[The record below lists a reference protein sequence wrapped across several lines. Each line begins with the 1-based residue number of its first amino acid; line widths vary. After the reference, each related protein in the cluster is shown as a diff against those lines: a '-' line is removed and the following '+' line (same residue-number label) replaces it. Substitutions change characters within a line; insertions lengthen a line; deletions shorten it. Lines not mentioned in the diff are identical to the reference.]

1 MRPKYSNHAAL
12 KTGTASFV
20 LALTLSIGSPAFAQN
35 AAGQNEAQ
43 QKAAAG
49 AVTPPAAEP
58 EANTEV
64 VITGSRI
71 IAPNMVSAVPIT
83 SVSGDQFFKTGEVSV
98 GDKLNEL
105 PSIRSTFSTQ
115 NSTQFLGTAGLNLL
129 DLRGLGTQRTLVLVN
144 GRRHVGGDILNNA
157 VSTDINTIPTDL
169 IDRIDIVTGGQSGVY
184 GSDAIAGVVNF
195 VLKDHYDGV
204 QMRAQSGISKYG
216 DAGAYYGSILAGRNF
231 AEGRGNVAVNLEYA
245 HQSDYY
251 GSERPVRNTNAFIVV
266 DTDPSGSVNGSDGV
280 PDRVFLRD
288 VRSSTISNGGLV
300 SFASPTGACGRA
312 SNGAAFNCVFQFQPD
327 GTLVPQTGQ
336 RVGVAPNGS
345 FLGGNGT
352 NLREGHQLVLQPR
365 QDRYTGNLVGHY
377 EITPALVP
385 FVEAT
390 FAHVVTT
397 GSTSGPAFF
406 QGSTLDANLERP
418 RLDNP
423 FLSDQA
429 RSLITQQLIASGT
442 DPASITG
449 ATQFQLKK
457 NLLDLGVRNEAS
469 KRNTFRIV
477 GGLKGD
483 LGSGWRYELSGNYGQ
498 FKESTRIEGNLN
510 VQRFLLAMDSTRNAS
525 GQIVCRSQ
533 IDPTAGAAAEIVD
546 DPAVLASDISSCVPL
561 NPFGLGSISPAARN
575 YVIQDTTSHGKITQ
589 TVVNGF
595 ISGDSGKWF
604 ELPGGPIS
612 VVLGGEYRRETNSFT
627 ADSLVEAGYTFY
639 NALPTFKP
647 PSFAVKEAYGELRLP
662 LLKDIPFIR
671 ELTLSGSGRVSDYK
685 GSAGTVYAYNGD
697 VVWRPINDLQ
707 LRGGYSRSVRAPN
720 LVELYSA
727 QSQNFAPNFVD
738 PCSAR
743 NIATGTA
750 NRAANCAA
758 AGIPASYDFAYTQ
771 SLEIVSG
778 GNPKLKAETSDS
790 WTLGGVYT
798 PHFLP
803 GLSVSVDYY
812 NITVNK
818 VIAAVDAQTIA
829 DQCYDSPSLSNPF
842 CSLFQR
848 AGPGGGPKGE
858 IEHQI
863 LEGSLLQST
872 LNFAKLKAR
881 GIDVDVAY
889 RHNFGRVQL
898 TSHGIYTHVLQR
910 SDYLDPTNPNFEDRV
925 LGELGDPKDNFNWT
939 TDVKVGKITGSYE
952 MRFISHMYLTGSEA
966 ENYES
971 VNGLPPQN
979 TDYADR
985 RRYPSVFYHNI
996 RVMLDVN
1003 DRFSIYAGVDNLTN
1017 RLPPF
1022 GLTGVTDGGG
1032 IYDAR
1037 GRFMYTGVIA
1047 KF

>member
-1 MRPKYSNHAAL
+1 MEQKSLNQATL
-12 KTGTASFV
+12 KTGTASLV
-20 LALTLSIGSPAFAQN
+20 LALTLAAGTPALAQN

-49 AVTPPAAEP
+49 AVTPPVAES
-58 EANTEV
+58 EADAEV

-71 IAPNMVSAVPIT
+71 LAPNMVSAVPIT
-83 SVSGDQFFKTGEVSV
+83 SISGDQFFKTGEVSV

-115 NSTQFLGTAGLNLL
+115 NSTRFLGTAGLNLL

-169 IDRIDIVTGGQSGVY
+169 IDRIDVVTGGQSGVY

-195 VLKDHYDGV
+195 ILKDHYDGV

-251 GSERPVRNTNAFIVV
+251 GSERPVRNTNTFVVV
-266 DTDPSGSVNGSDGV
+266 DTDPSGAVNGSDGV

-312 SNGAAFNCVFQFQPD
+312 SNGSAFNCVFQFQPD

-336 RVGVAPNGS
+336 RVGIAPNGS

-390 FAHVVTT
+390 FAHVITT

-442 DPASITG
+442 NPASITG

-533 IDPTAGAAAEIVD
+533 IDPSAGAAAEIVD
-546 DPAVLASDISSCVPL
+546 DPAVLASDVASCVPL
-561 NPFGLGSISPAARN
+561 NPFGLGSISPEARN

-589 TVVNGF
+589 TVINGF
-595 ISGDSGKWF
+595 ISGDSSKWF

-612 VVLGGEYRRETNSFT
+612 VVLGGEYRRETNRFT
-627 ADSLVEAGYTFY
+627 ADPLVEAGYTFY

-647 PSFAVKEAYGELRLP
+647 PSFAVKEAYGELRVP

-727 QSQNFAPNFVD
+727 QSQNFAPGFVD

-778 GNPKLKAETSDS
+778 GNPNLKAETSDS

-812 NITVNK
+812 NITVNN
-818 VIAAVDAQTIA
+818 VIASVDAQTIA
-829 DQCYDSPSLSNPF
+829 DQCYDSSSLSNPF
-842 CSLFQR
+842 CSLFKR

-863 LEGSLLQST
+863 LEGSLLAST

-881 GIDVDVAY
+881 GIDVDIAY
-889 RHNFGRVQL
+889 RHTFGRVQL
-898 TSHGIYTHVLQR
+898 TSHGVYTHVLKR
-910 SDYLDPTNPNFEDRV
+910 SDYLDPTNPKFEDRI

-952 MRFISHMYLTGSEA
+952 MRFISPMYLSLSEA

-979 TDYADR
+979 TDWADR
-985 RRYPSVFYHNI
+985 RRYPAVFYHNV

-1003 DRFSIYAGVDNLTN
+1003 ERFSIYAGVDNVTN

-1022 GLTGVTDGGG
+1022 GLTGVNDGGG